1 MKKHLTLPLVFFLN
15 FSLFSQEITELDQSI
30 IDSLSSEAKDQLSS
44 ANQTNQNILVQDSFE
59 PIENAVVITEESKFG
74 FDFFESN
81 PVTNTPVTDLPMG
94 GEYIISYADS
104 LKITLTG
111 KLNRSYDLKV
121 SLGGTILIPE
131 IGEIMI
137 VGETIFS
144 AERKINNLIK
154 ESYIGTTSFLEVVEA
169 SLRKIS
175 IVGSVQNP
183 GTYLVN
189 PFATVSESIKYA
201 GGLTENASLRTVKI
215 SNPNRKEE
223 KIIDLYDLLINGD
236 RTSDVSLQNGDTI
249 SVSAAQ
255 NFVKIFGSVNR
266 PMIYELLT
274 GDSLDY
280 ILKFAQGA
288 KFDADIENI
297 SATVLDK
304 KIFITQTLGVEYK
317 HDGKYIREINVPSFS
332 FSDSLRMYVE
342 GTPVSNGFF
351 KYDKG
356 EKLANFIEQLNFS
369 EDVYP
374 FFFKFKQ
381 SEKKKGKRTS
391 FIFLV

>member
-304 KIFITQTLGVEYK
+304 KFLLPRLLVLNINMTVNIFVK
-317 HDGKYIREINVPSFS
+317 
-332 FSDSLRMYVE
+332 
-342 GTPVSNGFF
+342 
-351 KYDKG
+351 
-356 EKLANFIEQLNFS
+356 
-369 EDVYP
+369 
-374 FFFKFKQ
+374 
-381 SEKKKGKRTS
+381 
-391 FIFLV
+391 